1 MEGRTMQR
9 APAAEET
16 VCRDTA
22 RTCGVRELD
31 ITLIRPT
38 NYTDDGYP
46 IQMRVGVIRS
56 NTLTQMGTLARDL
69 VSYPF
74 FAGLPVNVRLIDEAI
89 QRVPAKEITR
99 RSREPGVK
107 TIVMLVGVQSNQFP
121 RAKDIASWFLPQG
134 IPVMIGGFHVSG
146 MLAMVGL
153 TSDLRDAMCRGMVLV
168 AGEVEGERLPAVVED
183 VLRGRAEP
191 LYNFLNPTPD
201 LSNIPTPRLTKA
213 DLGGFASPYST
224 IDTGRGCVFACDF

>member
-1 MEGRTMQR
+1 MHET
-9 APAAEET
+9 PALEKT
-16 VCRDTA
+16 LSPDTA
-22 RTCGVRELD
+22 LACGVRELD
-31 ITLIRPT
+31 ITLIRAT

-69 VSYPF
+69 PSYPF
-74 FAGLPVNVRLIDEAI
+74 FAGLPITVRLVDEAI
-89 QRVPAKEITR
+89 QRVPAKEIMR

-121 RAKDIASWFLPQG
+121 RAQDIASWFLPHH

-153 TSDLRDAMCRGMVLV
+153 TRDLRDAMCRGMILV
-168 AGEVEGERLPAVVED
+168 AGEVEGERLPAIVED
-183 VLRGRAEP
+183 VRPFLERSQDTALLTRENLRGLLRPGPGEQEESQNRRPGNSA
-191 LYNFLNPTPD
+191 
-201 LSNIPTPRLTKA
+201 
-213 DLGGFASPYST
+213 
-224 IDTGRGCVFACDF
+224 V